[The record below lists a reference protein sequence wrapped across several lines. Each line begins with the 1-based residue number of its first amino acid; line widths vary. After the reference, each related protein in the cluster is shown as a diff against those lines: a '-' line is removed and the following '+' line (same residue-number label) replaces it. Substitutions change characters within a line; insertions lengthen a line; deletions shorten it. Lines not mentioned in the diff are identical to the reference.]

1 MKCIF
6 SMLFDNFA
14 NISVEK
20 QTTTVDIPNSVEI
33 NEETDED
40 ENVLDILPTSYYD
53 FEANV

>member
-1 MKCIF
+1 
-6 SMLFDNFA
+6 MLFDNFA